1 MEFTRTQI
9 PDVVVIDPVVFE
21 DERGFLMETWQAA
34 RFRDAGIDATF
45 VQDVHSRSAKGVIRG
60 LHYQIE
66 RAQGKLIRVIRGDL
80 FDVAVDLRRS
90 SPTFGQWV
98 GETLSAG
105 NRRLMWV
112 PAGFAH
118 GFMVLSEYAEIEYR
132 MTDYHSP
139 EHGRSIVWDDPDIG
153 IDWPRIDGHEP
164 TLSPKDMDGVS
175 LKDAE
180 TYE

>member
-1 MEFTRTQI
+1 MQFTPTKI

-66 RAQGKLIRVIRGDL
+66 RAQGKLIRVIKGDL

-90 SPTFGQWV
+90 SPTFGHWI

-105 NRRLMWV
+105 NRRLLWV

-118 GFMVLSEYAEIEYR
+118 GFMVLSEFAEIEYR

-139 EHGRSIVWDDPDIG
+139 EHGRSILWDDPDIG
-153 IDWPRIDGHEP
+153 IDWPRIDRQAP